1 MCQIL
6 LHMKKVI
13 LILFSLSLFISSC
26 KKNNKS
32 AYVNAKEN
40 YGEEI
45 NRLAIEF
52 DLPYEYLMALIVL
65 ECSGANSIEP
75 RFEKHVYKK
84 LKRFRDGDLNRFENL
99 NKESLKG
106 ASDEALENLSKSWG
120 PFQLMGYKCLKL
132 GVKINDIRGDNS
144 LYWGVYWINSEY
156 GDYLRKNKLEQAF
169 RIHNTGSPTG
179 ATHNSR
185 YVRDGLKHIEY
196 FKIK

>member
-1 MCQIL
+1 
-6 LHMKKVI
+6 MKKVI

-52 DLPYEYLMALIVL
+52 DLPYEYLMALVVL
-65 ECSGANSIEP
+65 ECSGANPIEP

-84 LKRFRDGDLNRFENL
+84 LKLFRDGDLNRFENL
-99 NKESLKG
+99 NKESIKD
-106 ASDEALENLSKSWG
+106 ASDEALKNLAKSWG

-132 GVKINDIRGDNS
+132 GVKINDIRGNNS
-144 LYWGVYWINSEY
+144 LYWGVYWINKEY
-156 GDYLRKNKLEQAF
+156 GDYLRRNKLEQAF
-169 RIHNTGSPTG
+169 RIHNTGSPSG
-179 ATHNSR
+179 ATYNSR
-185 YVRDGLKHIEY
+185 YVRDGLKHIKY
-196 FKIK
+196 FKK

>member
-1 MCQIL
+1 
-6 LHMKKVI
+6 MKKVI
-13 LILFSLSLFISSC
+13 LILFSLSLIISSC

-52 DLPYEYLMALIVL
+52 DLPYEYLMALVVL
-65 ECSGANSIEP
+65 ECSGANPIEP

-84 LKRFRDGDLNRFENL
+84 LKLFRDGDLNRFENL
-99 NKESLKG
+99 NKESIKD
-106 ASDEALENLSKSWG
+106 ASDEALENLAKSWG

-144 LYWGVYWINSEY
+144 LYWGVYWINKEY
-156 GDYLRKNKLEQAF
+156 GDYLRRNKLEQAF
-169 RIHNTGSPTG
+169 RIHNTGSPSG
-179 ATHNSR
+179 ATYNSR
-185 YVRDGLKHIEY
+185 YVRDGLKHIKY
-196 FKIK
+196 FKK

>member
-1 MCQIL
+1 
-6 LHMKKVI
+6 MKKVI

-52 DLPYEYLMALIVL
+52 DLPYEYLMALVVL
-65 ECSGANSIEP
+65 ECSGANPIEP

-84 LKRFRDGDLNRFENL
+84 LKLFRDGDLNRFENL
-99 NKESLKG
+99 NKESIKD
-106 ASDEALENLSKSWG
+106 ASDEALENLAKSWG

-144 LYWGVYWINSEY
+144 LYWGVYWINKEY
-156 GDYLRKNKLEQAF
+156 GDYLRRNKLEQAF
-169 RIHNTGSPTG
+169 RIHNTGSPSG
-179 ATHNSR
+179 ATYNSR
-185 YVRDGLKHIEY
+185 YVRDGLKHIKY
-196 FKIK
+196 FKK

>member
-1 MCQIL
+1 MR
-6 LHMKKVI
+6 KVI

-45 NRLAIEF
+45 KQLAIEF
-52 DLPYEYLMALIVL
+52 DLPYEYLMALVVL
-65 ECSGANSIEP
+65 ECSGANPIEP

-84 LKRFRDGDLNRFENL
+84 LKLFRDGDLNRFENL
-99 NKESLKG
+99 NKESIKD
-106 ASDEALENLSKSWG
+106 ASDEALENLAKSWG

-144 LYWGVYWINSEY
+144 LYWGVYWINKEY
-156 GDYLRKNKLEQAF
+156 GDYLRRNKLEQAF
-169 RIHNTGSPTG
+169 RIHNTGSPSG
-179 ATHNSR
+179 ATYNSR
-185 YVRDGLKHIEY
+185 YVRDGLKHIKY
-196 FKIK
+196 FKK

>member
-1 MCQIL
+1 
-6 LHMKKVI
+6 MKKVI

-52 DLPYEYLMALIVL
+52 DLPYEYLMALVVL
-65 ECSGANSIEP
+65 ECSGANPIEP

-84 LKRFRDGDLNRFENL
+84 LKLFRDGDLNRFENL
-99 NKESLKG
+99 NKESIKD
-106 ASDEALENLSKSWG
+106 ASDEALENLAKSWG

-132 GVKINDIRGDNS
+132 GVKINDIRGNNS
-144 LYWGVYWINSEY
+144 LYWGVYWINKEY
-156 GDYLRKNKLEQAF
+156 GDYLRRNKLEQAF
-169 RIHNTGSPTG
+169 RIHNTGSPSG
-179 ATHNSR
+179 ATYNSR
-185 YVRDGLKHIEY
+185 YVRDGLKHIKY
-196 FKIK
+196 FKK

>member
-1 MCQIL
+1 
-6 LHMKKVI
+6 MKKVI

-52 DLPYEYLMALIVL
+52 DLPYEYLMALVVL
-65 ECSGANSIEP
+65 ESSGANPIEP

-84 LKRFRDGDLNRFENL
+84 LKLFRDGDLNRFENL
-99 NKESLKG
+99 NKESLKD
-106 ASDEALENLSKSWG
+106 ASDEALENLAKSWG

-144 LYWGVYWINSEY
+144 LYWGVYWINKEY
-156 GDYLRKNKLEQAF
+156 GDYLRRNKLEQAF
-169 RIHNTGSPTG
+169 RIHNTGSPSG
-179 ATHNSR
+179 ATYNSR
-185 YVRDGLKHIEY
+185 YVRDGLKHIKY
-196 FKIK
+196 FKK

>member
-1 MCQIL
+1 MR
-6 LHMKKVI
+6 KVI

-52 DLPYEYLMALIVL
+52 DLPYEYLMALVVL
-65 ECSGANSIEP
+65 ECSGANPIEP

-84 LKRFRDGDLNRFENL
+84 LKLFRDGDLNRFENL
-99 NKESLKG
+99 NKESIKD
-106 ASDEALENLSKSWG
+106 ASDEALENLAKSWG

-144 LYWGVYWINSEY
+144 LYWGVYWINKEY
-156 GDYLRKNKLEQAF
+156 GDYLRRNKLEQAF
-169 RIHNTGSPTG
+169 RIHNTGSPSG
-179 ATHNSR
+179 ATYNSR
-185 YVRDGLKHIEY
+185 YVRDGLKHIKY
-196 FKIK
+196 FKK

>member
-1 MCQIL
+1 MR
-6 LHMKKVI
+6 KVI

-52 DLPYEYLMALIVL
+52 DLPYEYLMALVVL
-65 ECSGANSIEP
+65 ECSGANPIEP

-84 LKRFRDGDLNRFENL
+84 LKLFRDGDLNRFENL
-99 NKESLKG
+99 NKESIKD
-106 ASDEALENLSKSWG
+106 ASDEALENLAKSWG

-132 GVKINDIRGDNS
+132 GVKINDIRGNNS
-144 LYWGVYWINSEY
+144 LYWGVYWINKEY
-156 GDYLRKNKLEQAF
+156 GDYLRRNKLEQAF
-169 RIHNTGSPTG
+169 RIHNTGSPSG
-179 ATHNSR
+179 ATYNSR
-185 YVRDGLKHIEY
+185 YVRDGLKHIKY
-196 FKIK
+196 FKK

>member
-1 MCQIL
+1 
-6 LHMKKVI
+6 MKKVI

-52 DLPYEYLMALIVL
+52 DLPYEYLMALVVL
-65 ECSGANSIEP
+65 ECSGANPIEP

-84 LKRFRDGDLNRFENL
+84 LKLFRDGDLNRFENL
-99 NKESLKG
+99 NKESLKD
-106 ASDEALENLSKSWG
+106 ASDEALENLAKSWG

-144 LYWGVYWINSEY
+144 LYWGVYWINKEY
-156 GDYLRKNKLEQAF
+156 GDYLRRNKLEQAF
-169 RIHNTGSPTG
+169 RIHNTGSPSG
-179 ATHNSR
+179 ATYNSR
-185 YVRDGLKHIEY
+185 YVRDGLKHIKY
-196 FKIK
+196 FKK